1 MRTLFSI
8 TMILLP
14 LMFPL
19 LAQSNYKLTLESS
32 IDMAL
37 KQNADFQIAKKELKK
52 AESDVW
58 IAYSGVLPTISASA
72 NLQHNWA
79 TQENTIPNFIKAGLG
94 PLASPDMPDYI
105 KIAFALENNLTYGAS
120 LSQPLFLGGAGIAGI
135 DAAYAAEKARKAML
149 ESKKQNLILQTT
161 DAFYTCL
168 LAEELVKVQE
178 EALSQAKSNLDNVQ
192 KKYDVGSASGF
203 DKMRAEVE
211 MANLQPEVISARNNL
226 QSALTRLRI
235 TLGLASGTQIET
247 DGALFFTAEDFDSL
261 SLTELQQMAIKNR
274 PDIEVMKQQKK
285 ISEES
290 ITIAF
295 SSFLPKLFFATDYSY
310 LAARND
316 LKFSGNDFSKGFTS
330 AISLQIPLFEGFRS
344 SHEYQKAKIDLRI
357 TQENE
362 KLLNDQIAAEVELA
376 FNKFRETQQKY
387 FSANETVRL
396 ASEALRLANLMYDE
410 GTNTQLDVLNSRLA
424 LTQARMNYARS
435 LYEYQVSRYQLHKA
449 TGLLNGV
456 I

>member
-1 MRTLFSI
+1 MVSCFYSLYF
-8 TMILLP
+8 
-14 LMFPL
+14 
-19 LAQSNYKLTLESS
+19 LES
-32 IDMAL
+32 L
-37 KQNADFQIAKKELKK
+37 
-52 AESDVW
+52 
-58 IAYSGVLPTISASA
+58 G
-72 NLQHNWA
+72 
-79 TQENTIPNFIKAGLG
+79 NFLCA
-94 PLASPDMPDYI
+94 
-105 KIAFALENNLTYGAS
+105 AFT
-120 LSQPLFLGGAGIAGI
+120 
-135 DAAYAAEKARKAML
+135 
-149 ESKKQNLILQTT
+149 
-161 DAFYTCL
+161 
-168 LAEELVKVQE
+168 
-178 EALSQAKSNLDNVQ
+178 
-192 KKYDVGSASGF
+192 KKY
-203 DKMRAEVE
+203 
-211 MANLQPEVISARNNL
+211 PPARE
-226 QSALTRLRI
+226 RI
-235 TLGLASGTQIET
+235 IV
-247 DGALFFTAEDFDSL
+247 DITAEDFDSL

-274 PDIEVMKQQKK
+274 PDIEVMKQQKE

-357 TQENE
+357 TRENE